1 MSVENAKTVAR
12 AEDPYKRN
20 TELASLAASGDEDAC
35 AQLVEMN
42 MGLVRGAVQRFLG
55 RGTEAEDLMQL
66 GCIGLV
72 KAARSFDPEK
82 GCAFS
87 TYAVPLVL
95 GEIKRHLRDSGQMKV
110 SRSIKRM
117 GAELLRESERCYAET
132 GREARLSELAEK
144 CGIDVREAAEALDAV
159 SPLISLS
166 KPLSS
171 DSDDGC
177 LEDILAIGE
186 SETDKLVEKMSLS
199 LAVKKLPPTWK
210 RILVLRYVRELSQQ
224 KTADILGLSQV
235 KISREE
241 KKMLAFLRKEMG

>member
-1 MSVENAKTVAR
+1 MSVENAKTVAK

-144 CGIDVREAAEALDAV
+144 CGIDVREAAEAMGFV
-159 SPLISLS
+159 NQNYF
-166 KPLSS
+166 
-171 DSDDGC
+171 C
-177 LEDILAIGE
+177 
-186 SETDKLVEKMSLS
+186 TVF
-199 LAVKKLPPTWK
+199 K
-210 RILVLRYVRELSQQ
+210 RV
-224 KTADILGLSQV
+224 
-235 KISREE
+235 
-241 KKMLAFLRKEMG
+241 MGKAPKSFKG